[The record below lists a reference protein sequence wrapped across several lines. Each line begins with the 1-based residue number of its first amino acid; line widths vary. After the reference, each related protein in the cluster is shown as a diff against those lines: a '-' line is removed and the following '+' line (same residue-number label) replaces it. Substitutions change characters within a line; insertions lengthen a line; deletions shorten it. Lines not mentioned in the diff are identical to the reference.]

1 MDPLLLIPALAGA
14 VAAAYLAW
22 HTDPAV
28 ALSLGVVLSVFAGNW
43 DQVGIPGQLAPD
55 RLLLVAGIATVL
67 LRGPAMRDRAPLR
80 IEPVHWLT
88 FAVALYAIVSAIL
101 AGTLLETG
109 PFFELLE
116 QLGLVPFAVFL
127 VAQVAFR
134 TPRQRRILLGALVAL
149 GGYLGLTALL
159 EATGA
164 RALIVPPYI
173 ADPSVGIHFG
183 RARGPFL
190 EAVTNGVGLFACAVA
205 AGVALAGW
213 RGRAA
218 RLGAGLVL
226 ALCTLG
232 LLFTLQRSIWVASVA
247 AGVVT
252 LLAVPELRR
261 RAVPAL
267 AAGVVA
273 VAIAL
278 AVVPGLSDRVDERRG
293 ADQSVWDRK
302 NLSRASLNM
311 IDAQPLVG
319 FGWASFTE
327 ESVNYFE
334 LSDSYPLTA
343 AGLEVH
349 NVYLSHGAELGLIGL
364 TLWAFAV
371 LAAVIGALTTRGPPE
386 LRRWKI
392 AFGAYAVF
400 YSLVA
405 AFVPAQVFPV
415 LLFWLLAGVV
425 WAGRLEAAPAWS
437 AEPIRARRAAA

>member
-1 MDPLLLIPALAGA
+1 MDPLLLIPALVAA

-43 DQVGIPGQLAPD
+43 GEVGIPGQLAPD
-55 RLLLVAGIATVL
+55 RLLLVAGIAAVL

-80 IEPVHWLT
+80 VEPVHWLL
-88 FAVALYAIVSAIL
+88 FAVSLYAIVSAIL

-127 VAQVAFR
+127 VAQAAFR
-134 TPRQRRILLGALVAL
+134 TERQRRILLGALVAL

-159 EATGA
+159 EATGLT
-164 RALIVPPYI
+164 ALIVPPYI
-173 ADPSVGIHFG
+173 ADPAVGIHFG

-205 AGVALAGW
+205 AAVALASW
-213 RGRAA
+213 RGQGARVAA
-218 RLGAGLVL
+218 GVVL

-247 AGVVT
+247 AGIVT

-267 AAGVVA
+267 AAAVVA

-278 AVVPGLSDRVDERRG
+278 AAVPGLQERVDQRRG
-293 ADQSVWDRK
+293 ADESVWDRK
-302 NLSRASLNM
+302 NLSTASLNM

-319 FGWASFTE
+319 FGWAGFTE
-327 ESVNYFE
+327 ESIDHFE
-334 LSDSYPLTA
+334 LSETYPLTA
-343 AGLEVH
+343 GGLEVH

-371 LAAVIGALTTRGPPE
+371 LAATIGVLTTRGPPE

-392 AFGAYAVF
+392 AFGTYAVF
-400 YSLVA
+400 YGLVA

-425 WAGRLEAAPAWS
+425 WAGRRQEAPAYGRVPVT
-437 AEPIRARRAAA
+437 A